1 VVFAHDTD
9 VALRTAAD
17 LVNTLLGE
25 RDTLVDTADLADF
38 VARWEWTGRIT
49 GDAEELAEVR
59 ELRPRLAASWRAG
72 SDEELVD
79 LVNTLLREG
88 EALPQVVNHG
98 DYGWHVHAT
107 PPEAP
112 LAVRMQVE
120 AAMAL
125 VDVVRLGERS
135 RLRVCAA
142 QDCEHV
148 LVDLSRNRSR
158 RYCEGGCGNR
168 LAAAA
173 YRSRRT

>member
-1 VVFAHDTD
+1 MVFAHDTD

-25 RDTLVDTADLADF
+25 PDTLVTTGDLADF

-49 GDAEELAEVR
+49 GDAEELAAVR
-59 ELRPRLAASWRAG
+59 ELRPRLAAVWQAG
-72 SDEELVD
+72 TDEELVD

-107 PPEAP
+107 PPEAA

-125 VDVVRLGERS
+125 IDVVRLGERS

-142 QDCEHV
+142 QDCQNV

-173 YRSRRT
+173 YRSRQA